1 MFASGTTMSPEAAG
15 RCTYLMTN
23 TASHQQLFLVTGG
36 TGKTGSRVAA
46 LLEAAGHPVRLGS
59 RTAPIPFDWIDRETW
74 GPALAGVD
82 SIYLSY
88 QPDLAVPGAPD
99 VIRAFTAAARAAG
112 VRSVVLVS
120 GRGEPEARECELIV
134 EDSGLAWTVVRCSFF
149 AENFSE
155 GAFLGDVLAGAV
167 ALPNGDVP
175 EPFAHA
181 DDIAEVAVA
190 ALTDPRHAG
199 QIYEITGTRAL
210 TFAEAVGEIA
220 TATGREIAF
229 IPISRPDFV
238 AALTEYQLPT
248 DMISLLDYLFGT
260 ILDGRNS
267 ATADGVQRA
276 LGRAPRDFSEYAKEV
291 AATGVWTPQA

>member
-1 MFASGTTMSPEAAG
+1 
-15 RCTYLMTN
+15 MTN
-23 TASHQQLFLVTGG
+23 TASHQQLSLLTGG

-46 LLEAAGHPVRLGS
+46 LLEAAGHPIRLGS
-59 RTAPIPFDWIDRETW
+59 RTAPIPFDWTDRATW

-82 SIYLSY
+82 SVYLAF

-99 VIRAFTAAARAAG
+99 IIRAFTAAAKEAG
-112 VRSVVLVS
+112 VRSVVLLS
-120 GRGEPEARECELIV
+120 GRGEPEALECEQIV
-134 EDSGLAWTVVRCSFF
+134 QDSGLAWTVVRCSFF
-149 AENFSE
+149 AQNFSE

-199 QIYEITGTRAL
+199 EIYEITGARAL

-229 IPISRPDFV
+229 IPVSRPEFV
-238 AALTEYQLPT
+238 AALTEYQLPGEV
-248 DMISLLDYLFGT
+248 ISLLDYLFGT
-260 ILDGRNS
+260 ILDGRNT

-291 AATGVWTPQA
+291 AATGAWAPQA